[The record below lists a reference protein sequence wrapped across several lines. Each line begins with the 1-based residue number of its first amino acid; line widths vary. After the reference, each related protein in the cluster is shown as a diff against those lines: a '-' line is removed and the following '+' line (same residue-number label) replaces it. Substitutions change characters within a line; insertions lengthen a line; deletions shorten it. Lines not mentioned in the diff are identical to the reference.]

1 MKNWSVDPIQKA
13 ATLHFIDLATID
25 TMKKLA
31 ASKTVKEKNASK
43 YTGQSSHDNDHM
55 MKYLR

>member
-1 MKNWSVDPIQKA
+1 
-13 ATLHFIDLATID
+13 
-25 TMKKLA
+25 MKKLA